1 MHHFKGIAPPERI
14 SHRRL
19 ARRATGLTVLA
30 LGAVLSCVP
39 RMFASDPSTTGDEPS
54 KNLSTTAPVKNV
66 PYCSGGDRA
75 SQCVFG
81 ANCRVTEQGC
91 QVCQCLSP

>member
-1 MHHFKGIAPPERI
+1 MAPFKDIAPPVPI
-14 SHRRL
+14 PHRPP
-19 ARRATGLTVLA
+19 ACRAAGLLVLL
-30 LGAVLSCVP
+30 LGVVPSCVP
-39 RMFASDPSTTGDEPS
+39 RMLASDPSTTGDEPS

-75 SQCVFG
+75 PQCVFG